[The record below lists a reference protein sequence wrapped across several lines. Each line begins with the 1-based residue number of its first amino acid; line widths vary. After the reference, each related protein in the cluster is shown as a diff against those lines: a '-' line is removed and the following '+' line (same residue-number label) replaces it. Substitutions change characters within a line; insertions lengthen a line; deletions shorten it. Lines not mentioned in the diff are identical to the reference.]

1 MTRTVGYMIQEVVF
15 QGEQFNV
22 EQAVLLD
29 WSVEVGD
36 VIDRGETICTVETP
50 SGVAEV
56 PAGVGGQIIQLH
68 FSPGDEIPSGTPVAL
83 VGEPGE
89 ALTDDLGTPGVS
101 VDPEEMLRQE
111 LPLSSRARSPEDG
124 SGEFDLFVI
133 GGGPAG
139 YRAAAKASA
148 AGARVALAESSL
160 LGGVCL
166 NYGCI
171 PAKSLINTARIYRNA
186 VDSAHMGIEA
196 STVGYNHSRARDWK
210 NRSVDRT
217 RNAIEHQLD
226 REGVQVI
233 RGHAQFNGPGSVTVD
248 GTRYT
253 SKYVLIAT
261 GGDMNR
267 LEFDTTQADI
277 PVIGSSQAFDIDN
290 VPTRI
295 LIVGGGYIGL
305 EIAGLFNAL
314 GSYVTVMETGKD
326 ILQFAG
332 SEIGRQMRLAMED
345 VTFIVNARPTQVRGR
360 TVYYDDNGS
369 EARLEADCVVQVA
382 GRKPR
387 IEGLDTYGLELDETG
402 VKVDDHMRTNLDG
415 VYAAGDVTGR
425 LMLAHAAF
433 RMADVAVNSMFG
445 DGKDTLRMD
454 TMPWIVYTMPE
465 LAGCGLN
472 TAQAKEKGYNTS
484 SNLLPLATNN
494 RYFSEHEDPRGWC
507 RLVSDADSGKL
518 LGAFMMGHG
527 VSEIIA
533 QAVMALEAGM
543 KLSDIA
549 QVVSPHPTVSEAFRD
564 AADTA
569 GHLSKVMASD
579 QLGNPHL

>member
-1 MTRTVGYMIQEVVF
+1 MIQEVVF
-15 QGEQFNV
+15 RGEEFNV

-36 VIDRGETICTVETP
+36 VISRGETICTVETP
-50 SGVAEV
+50 AGIVEV
-56 PAGVGGQIIQLH
+56 PSSVDGQIIQIH
-68 FSPGDEIPSGTPVAL
+68 FSPGDEIPTSTPIAL

-89 ALTDDLGTPGVS
+89 ALTDDIGTPGVS
-101 VDPEEMLRQE
+101 TDPEEMLRQE
-111 LPLSSRARSPEDG
+111 LPLSSRAQAREQGDP
-124 SGEFDLFVI
+124 EFDLFVI

-148 AGARVALAESSL
+148 AGARVALAESNL

-171 PAKSLINTARIYRNA
+171 PAKSLINTARIYRSA
-186 VDSAHMGIEA
+186 VDSAHMGIEVGA
-196 STVGYNHSRARDWK
+196 VGYNHSRARDWK
-210 NRSVDRT
+210 NRSIERT
-217 RNAIEHQLD
+217 RNAIEHQLA
-226 REGVQVI
+226 REEVHVLN
-233 RGHAQFNGPGSVTVD
+233 GHAQFNGPGSVTVN
-248 GTRYT
+248 GQEYT
-253 SKYVLIAT
+253 SKYVLLAT
-261 GGDMNR
+261 GGDTNL
-267 LEFDTTQADI
+267 LEMDVDQATI
-277 PVIGSSQAFDIDN
+277 PVLGSSEAFDMRN
-290 VPTRI
+290 VPPNLLVI
-295 LIVGGGYIGL
+295 GGGYIGL

-314 GSYVTVMETGKD
+314 GSYVTVMETGED
-326 ILQFAG
+326 ILGFAG
-332 SEIGRQMRLAMED
+332 GDIGRQMRLAMED
-345 VTFIVNARPTQVRGR
+345 VRFIVNARPKRVHGR
-360 TVYYDDNGS
+360 TVYYDDNGT
-369 EARLEADCVVQVA
+369 EAELNVDCVVQVT

-387 IEGLDTYGLELDETG
+387 IDGLEKHGLELDATG
-402 VKVDDHMRTNLDG
+402 VKVDDHMRTNLKG
-415 VYAAGDVTGR
+415 VYAAGDITGR

-445 DGKDTLRMD
+445 DGEDTLNMA

-472 TAQAKEKGYNTS
+472 TAQAKAAGYNTN

-494 RYFSEHEDPRGWC
+494 RYFSEHEDARGWC
-507 RLVSDADSGKL
+507 RLVSDADTGTL

-527 VSEIIA
+527 VSEIIG

-543 KLSDIA
+543 KLSEIA
-549 QVVSPHPTVSEAFRD
+549 HVVSPHPTVSEAFRD

-569 GHLSKVMASD
+569 SHLSKVMASD